1 GRLRGP
7 QQRGDLDRGRGP
19 RHSHRRAG
27 AGVREVPPHGGVDRP
42 GQGLGAGPGHL
53 QGLRRGHVRAHR
65 RRQPDP
71 RGQGHPRADQ
81 PAQGPGDAGDVPVSQ
96 RLRILVVD
104 DEPQIHRFLS
114 PALDAAGFEPVRAE
128 TGREALAEIARRPP
142 DAVVLDL
149 GLPDMDGQAVLG
161 KARAFY
167 AGPII
172 ILSARDR
179 ELEKIEALDA
189 GADDYVE
196 KPFGVG
202 ELLARLRVVVRRQRP
217 HEEPPKVIKTGDL
230 VIDLP
235 RRLVTRA
242 GEAVRLSP
250 KEYDLLARLAEADG

>member
-1 GRLRGP
+1 
-7 QQRGDLDRGRGP
+7 
-19 RHSHRRAG
+19 
-27 AGVREVPPHGGVDRP
+27 
-42 GQGLGAGPGHL
+42 
-53 QGLRRGHVRAHR
+53 
-65 RRQPDP
+65 
-71 RGQGHPRADQ
+71 
-81 PAQGPGDAGDVPVSQ
+81 VSG

-114 PALDAAGFEPVRAE
+114 PALDAAGFEPARADS
-128 TGREALAEIARRPP
+128 GREALSEIARRPP

-149 GLPDMDGQAVLG
+149 GLPDMDGQAVLT

-167 AGPII
+167 AGPVI

-202 ELLARLRVVVRRQRP
+202 ELLARLRVALRHRTPGV
-217 HEEPPKVIKTGDL
+217 EPPKVVTVGDL

-242 GEAVRLSP
+242 GEVLRLSP
-250 KEYDLLARLAEADG
+250 KEYDLLARLAEADGKVLTHKELLVSVWGPAHAEDTQYLRVFIGQLRQKIEVDPATPRLILTLPGIGYRFNAG